1 MDGYTQ
7 WPSLLN
13 LRSALQGMNF
23 ISGLLLLF
31 HQPEDAFWNL
41 SSIIEHLLPN
51 QFDRDMLPAVVD
63 KLVFSHLVQQYFPEL
78 ALHLD
83 ELAVDVSY
91 LCPHWFLCCFV
102 NALPMETCLRV
113 WDILFWERKPNVL
126 FKVRHCPSPIIH
138 RKGTALSGCSGARR
152 LLFRSGNVFF
162 DEE

>member
-1 MDGYTQ
+1 
-7 WPSLLN
+7 
-13 LRSALQGMNF
+13 MNF

-31 HQPEDAFWNL
+31 DQPEDAFWNL

-63 KLVFSHLVQQYFPEL
+63 KLVFNQLMQQRFPEL
-78 ALHLD
+78 AQHLD
-83 ELAVDVSY
+83 ELNVDASY

-126 FKVRHCPSPIIH
+126 FKVKSF
-138 RKGTALSGCSGARR
+138 TVTES
-152 LLFRSGNVFF
+152 
-162 DEE
+162 